1 VLPVKPNAIK
11 TWREAEFLSGAK
23 SDPGDAH
30 GIADYLRVRFH
41 RLRPAAPLSSHT
53 KA

>member
-1 VLPVKPNAIK
+1 MLPVKPNAIR
-11 TWREAEFLSGAK
+11 TWCEAEVLSGAK

-30 GIADYLRVRFH
+30 VIADYLRVRFH